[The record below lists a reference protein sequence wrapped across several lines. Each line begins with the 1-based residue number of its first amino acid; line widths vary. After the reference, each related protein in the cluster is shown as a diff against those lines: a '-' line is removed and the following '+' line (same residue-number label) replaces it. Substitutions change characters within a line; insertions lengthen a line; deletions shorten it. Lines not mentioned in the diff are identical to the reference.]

1 MMYKW
6 DIDEAIRI
14 VKDEKITVLMG
25 APVMLLELLKNE
37 QFGHEHARFD
47 QCQCRRRRDTRIT
60 LRALRDQNR
69 LCNVWRRL
77 GHD

>member
-37 QFGHEHARFD
+37 QFGDDHAAHLTNVSAGGAATPSYSRSCMRPKPAL
-47 QCQCRRRRDTRIT
+47 QCQVV
-60 LRALRDQNR
+60 A
-69 LCNVWRRL
+69 
-77 GHD
+77 GA